1 MKILHYNT
9 GKSGALPFD
18 VETALH
24 VVGVAYSAPPEV
36 AAALVA
42 VLSERIRRVRQRS
55 LDRYFDD
62 QWAFCDKQLLF
73 DNWGVV
79 ASRLYVSAQG
89 RVEFAASGGDPERLL
104 FEVLRQLSAGA
115 GVDLQLDAWRG
126 LPVRY
131 AEVCTAVTPVGAA
144 SLAANLGAQVEPQLT
159 RANRMFLYAWPWLWS
174 LGDPAQT
181 LIAELVVYRLL
192 PHLDRTHGVTKVE
205 LRPLSAMKVRSKR
218 HLSDVHAGWSSYQ
231 DWHVCCSCWADWLKG
246 SVATH
251 DPCPIPTKW
260 RTAPFEPFGPAP
272 QVCGKYLG
280 QANGGGGSAPLE
292 RVPYHCQPL
301 TDAELKGLTKRR
313 GRGRVMMRL
322 RGERRGK

>member
-1 MKILHYNT
+1 M
-9 GKSGALPFD
+9 
-18 VETALH
+18 E
-24 VVGVAYSAPPEV
+24 
-36 AAALVA
+36 
-42 VLSERIRRVRQRS
+42 
-55 LDRYFDD
+55 RYFASD
-62 QWAFCDKQLLF
+62 WAFCDKQLLF
-73 DNWGVV
+73 EIFRLV
-79 ASRLYVSAQG
+79 ASRFYVSGQG
-89 RVEFAASGGDPERLL
+89 RVEFAAPGGDPERVL
-104 FEVLRQLSAGA
+104 FEVLRQLSADA
-115 GVDLQLDAWRG
+115 AVELQLGAWHG

-131 AEVCTAVTPVGAA
+131 AEVCSAVTPVGAA

-205 LRPLSAMKVRSKR
+205 IRPLSAMKVRSKDR
-218 HLSDVHAGWSSYQ
+218 LSDVHAGWSSYE
-231 DWHVCCSCWADWLKG
+231 DWHVCCSCWADWLRG
-246 SVATH
+246 VVAAH
-251 DPCPIPTKW
+251 DPCPVPTKW

-280 QANGGGGSAPLE
+280 QANGGGGSAPLK

-301 TDAELKGLTKRR
+301 TDAEMKGLTKRR